1 MLLIPPRRPGRGSSC
16 RFKFGAMCAAP
27 PGFKLHVPRPY
38 TMMSESESIAGR
50 GSGALRAAGV
60 PGRVVIPGGRGRG
73 RRQPE
78 ARLRLAARSI
88 GSLGVLC
95 AAARRRASRV
105 VDVTYKPGGPPGRE
119 SRSSAA
125 HSTRHQRPKCQL
137 EDDESGACRGSWQHR
152 APCILWVEHLAF
164 IEANSNLAFSK
175 SYAQPEPSPGR

>member
-27 PGFKLHVPRPY
+27 PGFKLPPHVPRPY

-50 GSGALRAAGV
+50 GSGAPRAAGV

-88 GSLGVLC
+88 GS
-95 AAARRRASRV
+95 ARRALR
-105 VDVTYKPGGPPGRE
+105 GGPPAGVSGRGCHLQA
-119 SRSSAA
+119 RRAA
-125 HSTRHQRPKCQL
+125 
-137 EDDESGACRGSWQHR
+137 G
-152 APCILWVEHLAF
+152 
-164 IEANSNLAFSK
+164 
-175 SYAQPEPSPGR
+175 PGVPFQCCT